1 MHPTKRPDRTVA
13 LPIDPA
19 AGNEGAS
26 ARRRPVGNAKLKAIL
41 FVLLVCLSLAGIG
54 GWSLWKART
63 ARMQEASTV
72 TANMTRALAQH
83 ATDTLRAA
91 DSVLLGLVERLEVD
105 GMNEASLPRLKKLLQ
120 ASVAE
125 LGSLNGIFVYDEQGR
140 WVVHSQ
146 ASTPKNVNNGDR
158 EYFLY
163 HKLNLD
169 HSAHVGVPIESRST
183 GRWVIPV
190 SRRLNHPDGTFAGVV
205 LATVDMAYFRAFH
218 DSFDIGERGVILLA
232 LDNGTMLVRRP
243 FNTSQIGMD
252 ISKGPVFTQLR
263 TYGPGTRLL
272 TSKVDQITRMY
283 SYMHVRHYPLVVSM
297 ALGRDD
303 IFANWWQE
311 AWWTAAVIVALIVVL
326 SGFGFRLVRQIS
338 VREQAEAELRTAKR
352 TLEDLNRSLELL
364 SLEDSLTGL
373 GNRRRFDLALQAECA
388 HSARHGT
395 PLALVMIDVDHFKRY
410 NDLYG
415 HPAGDE
421 CLRQVGAAVKSARG
435 RAGDVAARYGG
446 EEIAVL
452 LPQTDLG
459 GAFAAAERLRLA
471 VEATGVVHAGSPFGQ
486 VTVSIGVAS
495 FAPSDD
501 PAAPARLLRSADRAL
516 YQAKAGGRNQVWLAG
531 QAEQSEAET
540 VHAGA

>member
-1 MHPTKRPDRTVA
+1 MQPTNRPDRTVA
-13 LPIDPA
+13 LPIDPD

-26 ARRRPVGNAKLKAIL
+26 ARRRPAGNAKLKAIL

-54 GWSLWKART
+54 GWSLWKARA
-63 ARMQEASTV
+63 ARLQEASTV

-91 DSVLLGLVERLEVD
+91 DSMLLGLVERFEVD

-125 LGSLNGIFVYDEQGR
+125 LDSLNGIYVYDAEGR

-146 ASTPKNVNNGDR
+146 ASTPRNVNNADR

-163 HKLNLD
+163 HKQNLD
-169 HSAHVGVPIESRST
+169 VSAHVGVPIESRST

-243 FNTSQIGMD
+243 FNASQIGMD

-263 TYGPGTRLL
+263 TQGPGTRVL
-272 TSKVDQITRMY
+272 TSKVDQVTRMY
-283 SYMHVRHYPLVVSM
+283 SYMHTRHYPLVVAM
-297 ALGRDD
+297 ALGKDD
-303 IFANWWQE
+303 IFATWRQE
-311 AWWTAAVIVALIVVL
+311 AWWTAAVIVALILVL

-338 VREQAEAELRTAKR
+338 VREQAEAELRTAKG

-395 PLALVMIDVDHFKRY
+395 PLALVMIDVDNFKRY

-435 RAGDVAARYGG
+435 RAGDIVARYGG
-446 EEIAVL
+446 EEIAML
-452 LPQTDLG
+452 LPQTDLA

-471 VEATGVVHAGSPFGQ
+471 VEAAGIAHAGSPYGR
-486 VTVSIGVAS
+486 VTVSIGVAGLAS
-495 FAPSDD
+495 PDD
-501 PAAPARLLRSADRAL
+501 AAAPDRLLRNADRAL
-516 YQAKAGGRNQVWLAG
+516 YQAKSAGRNQVCLAD
-531 QAEQSEAET
+531 QAEQPET
-540 VHAGA
+540 ELAHAGS

>member
-1 MHPTKRPDRTVA
+1 V
-13 LPIDPA
+13 
-19 AGNEGAS
+19 
-26 ARRRPVGNAKLKAIL
+26 
-41 FVLLVCLSLAGIG
+41 
-54 GWSLWKART
+54 
-63 ARMQEASTV
+63 
-72 TANMTRALAQH
+72 
-83 ATDTLRAA
+83 
-91 DSVLLGLVERLEVD
+91 
-105 GMNEASLPRLKKLLQ
+105 
-120 ASVAE
+120 
-125 LGSLNGIFVYDEQGR
+125 
-140 WVVHSQ
+140 
-146 ASTPKNVNNGDR
+146 
-158 EYFLY
+158 
-163 HKLNLD
+163 
-169 HSAHVGVPIESRST
+169 SAHVGVPIESRST

-205 LATVDMAYFRAFH
+205 LATVDMSYFRAFH

-263 TYGPGTRLL
+263 TNGPGTRLL
-272 TSKVDQITRMY
+272 TSKVDQVTRMY
-283 SYMHVRHYPLVVSM
+283 SYMHIRHHPLVVSM
-297 ALGRDD
+297 ALGKDD
-303 IFANWWQE
+303 IFDTWWQE
-311 AWWTAAVIVALIVVL
+311 AWWTAAVIVALILVL
-326 SGFGFRLVRQIS
+326 SGFGYRLVRQIS

-352 TLEDLNRSLELL
+352 TLEGLNRSLELL

-501 PAAPARLLRSADRAL
+501 PAAPDRLLRSADRAL
-516 YQAKAGGRNQVWLAG
+516 YQAKAAGRNQVWLAG
-531 QAEQSEAET
+531 QAEPSEAEMAQ
-540 VHAGA
+540 AGS